1 MPAKLPGIKELP
13 GINVR
18 SQRKTRLPK
27 PTFRENL
34 RFFLRDFFREN
45 SRFFVIFCI
54 FCEITPPQAYDF
66 AKVRFESAN
75 SGFPTPMIS
84 QNLPTC
90 PMAIHPSKVG
100 CKPHNAKVGAL
111 GGAPRGAGLA
121 KKKAKVGAPKVAPKA
136 SPKRMSDRVGSILRS
151 PLSSKESARSQDST
165 HCATSPPHPYFR
177 AELKK
182 HLSRFFEVF
191 S

>member
-1 MPAKLPGIKELP
+1 MPAKLPGTKELP

-111 GGAPRGAGLA
+111 GGADAKRGGIS
-121 KKKAKVGAPKVAPKA
+121 KKKSEG
-136 SPKRMSDRVGSILRS
+136 G
-151 PLSSKESARSQDST
+151 
-165 HCATSPPHPYFR
+165 R
-177 AELKK
+177 AEGGAEGEPEAHERPRREHSPIAAELERVRSIARL
-182 HLSRFFEVF
+182 HSLCNIPPTPVF
-191 S
+191 SCGIKKAFVPVF

>member
-1 MPAKLPGIKELP
+1 MQKSFLECACKTPRHKRTPRDKRAEPEKNTPPQTYISRK
-13 GINVR
+13 
-18 SQRKTRLPK
+18 SQI
-27 PTFRENL
+27 
-34 RFFLRDFFREN
+34 FLRDFFREN

-100 CKPHNAKVGAL
+100 CKPHHAKVGAL
-111 GGAPRGAGLA
+111 GGADAKRGLA
-121 KKKAKVGAPKVAPKA
+121 KKKRRWARRRWRRRRARSA
-136 SPKRMSDRVGSILRS
+136 SATASAAFSDRR
-151 PLSSKESARSQDST
+151 
-165 HCATSPPHPYFR
+165 
-177 AELKK
+177 
-182 HLSRFFEVF
+182 
-191 S
+191 